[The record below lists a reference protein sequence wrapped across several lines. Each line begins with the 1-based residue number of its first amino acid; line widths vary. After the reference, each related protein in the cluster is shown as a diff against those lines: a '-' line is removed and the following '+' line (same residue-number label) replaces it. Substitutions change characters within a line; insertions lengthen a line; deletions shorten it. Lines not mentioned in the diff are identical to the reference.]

1 MSAYCGGVSHRP
13 LALLT
18 NDDGIGSPG
27 LHALARGAL
36 DAGYDAIVAAPS
48 VDASGAGG
56 SVQAVVE
63 DGHVAVEEQEIPGL
77 PEVTA
82 FAVAAQPAF
91 IVLAPGQGWLDRE
104 PDIVLSGINYGA
116 NLGRNVIH
124 SGTVCAVLAG
134 ASHGW
139 SGLAVSLDTGTSMPD
154 APNWDAP
161 LHLLGDVLARLRE
174 RPAGTAWTMNVPDR
188 PVAELE
194 PLREAELAESGAVQ
208 VRMQYRTPEG
218 PRPGGLRVIVS
229 EDFGGKG
236 PDDDV
241 TLLSRGHP
249 TLTELA
255 PLGSRPIGAVVNAP

>member
-1 MSAYCGGVSHRP
+1 MSRRP

-18 NDDGIGSPG
+18 NDDGIDSPG

-36 DAGYDAIVAAPS
+36 DSGYDVVVAAPS

-63 DGHVAVEEQEIPGL
+63 DGHVAVQQRDLPGL

-82 FAVAAQPAF
+82 YAVAGQPAF
-91 IVLAPGQGWLDRE
+91 IVLAAGQGWLDRT
-104 PDIVLSGINYGA
+104 PDVVLSGINYGA
-116 NLGRNVIH
+116 NLGRNVLH

-134 ASHGW
+134 TMHGW
-139 SGLAVSLDTGTSMPD
+139 SGLAVSLDSGTRVPD
-154 APNWDAP
+154 APHWEAP
-161 LHLLGDVLARLRE
+161 LSLLGDVLARLRG

-188 PVAELE
+188 AVAELE

-229 EDFGGKG
+229 EDFGGKR

-241 TLLSRGHP
+241 TLLHLGHP
-249 TLTELA
+249 TLSELT
-255 PLGSRPIGAVVNAP
+255 PLGSRPIGSVVNAP

>member
-1 MSAYCGGVSHRP
+1 MSRRP

-18 NDDGIGSPG
+18 NDDGIDSPG

-36 DAGYDAIVAAPS
+36 DAGYDVIVAAPS

-56 SVQAVVE
+56 SVQAVIE
-63 DGHVAVEEQEIPGL
+63 DGHVTVQEQEIPGL
-77 PEVTA
+77 PGVTA
-82 FAVAAQPAF
+82 YGVSAQPAF
-91 IVLAPGQGWLDRE
+91 IVLAAGQGWLDRE

-116 NLGRNVIH
+116 NLGRNVLH
-124 SGTVCAVLAG
+124 SGTVCAVIAG
-134 ASHGW
+134 TMNRW
-139 SGLAVSLDTGTSMPD
+139 SGLAVSMDTGLSMPES
-154 APNWDAP
+154 PHWEAP
-161 LHLLGDVLARLRE
+161 LSLLGGVLGRLRE
-174 RPAGTAWTMNVPDR
+174 RPAGTAWTMNVPNR

-218 PRPGGLRVIVS
+218 PRPAGLRVIVS
-229 EDFGGKG
+229 EDFGGKR

-241 TLLSRGHP
+241 TLLSLGHP

-255 PLGSRPIGAVVNAP
+255 PMGSQPIGSVVHAP

>member
-1 MSAYCGGVSHRP
+1 VGGVSRRP

-18 NDDGIGSPG
+18 NDDGIDSPG

-36 DAGYDAIVAAPS
+36 DLGYDVLVAAPS
-48 VDASGAGG
+48 VDASGAGA

-63 DGHVAVEEQEIPGL
+63 DGHVAVEEKELPGL

-82 FAVAAQPAF
+82 YAVAGQPAF
-91 IVLAPGQGWLDRE
+91 IVLAAGQGWLDRT
-104 PDIVLSGINYGA
+104 PDVVLSGINYGA

-124 SGTVCAVLAG
+124 SGTVCAALAG
-134 ASHGW
+134 VTHGW
-139 SGLAVSLDTGTSMPD
+139 SGLAISLDTGTSIPETLH
-154 APNWDAP
+154 WEAP
-161 LHLLGDVLARLRE
+161 LSLLGDVLERLAG
-174 RPAGTAWTMNVPDR
+174 RPAGTAWTMNVPNR

-218 PRPGGLRVIVS
+218 VRPGGLRVIVS
-229 EDFGGKG
+229 EDFGGKR

-241 TLLSRGHP
+241 TLLSLGHP
-249 TLTELA
+249 TLTELT
-255 PLGSRPIGAVVNAP
+255 PLGCRPIGSVVHAR

>member
-1 MSAYCGGVSHRP
+1 MSRRP

-18 NDDGIGSPG
+18 NDDGIDSPG

-36 DAGYDAIVAAPS
+36 DAGYDVLVAAPS

-63 DGHVAVEEQEIPGL
+63 DGHVTVREQELPGL

-82 FAVAAQPAF
+82 YAVAGQPAF
-91 IVLAPGQGWLDRE
+91 IVLAAGQGWLDRA

-134 ASHGW
+134 TMHRW
-139 SGLAVSLDTGTSMPD
+139 SGLAVSMDTGTSAPD
-154 APNWDAP
+154 TAHWEAP
-161 LHLLGDVLARLRE
+161 LSLLGDVLERLRE
-174 RPAGTAWTMNVPDR
+174 RPPGTAWTMNVPNR
-188 PVAELE
+188 PVTELE

-218 PRPGGLRVIVS
+218 PRPAGLRVIVS
-229 EDFGGKG
+229 EDFGGKR
-236 PDDDV
+236 PEDDV
-241 TLLSRGHP
+241 TLLSLGHP
-249 TLTELA
+249 TLTELT
-255 PLGSRPIGAVVNAP
+255 PLGSRPIGSVVNAP